1 MTEDRKIAFLFSG
14 QGAQYTGM
22 GKELCEVSPAAAKVF
37 AMADAAR
44 PGTSQ
49 QCFEG
54 SKELLSRTINT
65 QPCLFCVDLAAAA
78 AVREAGVK
86 PRAVAGFSLGEF
98 AALAFA
104 GALEDEAAFRLVCKR
119 AEYMDKASEESNSTM
134 AAVIKLTPE
143 QVVEVCAKYPG
154 IYPVNFNS
162 GQQVVVAGKVGGFDE
177 LAAEVK
183 EMKGRVLPLAVSGG
197 FHSPYMQSAADAFGV
212 ELQNYEYAA
221 PQMPVYANYTAKP
234 YPADNPQK
242 DVPEL
247 LHKQIINPVQWETT
261 IKNMVADGIEIFV
274 EVGCGK
280 TLSNLLK
287 KIAPE
292 AACYNVDNAETLKA
306 TIEALQG

>member
-1 MTEDRKIAFLFSG
+1 MTEEKKIAFLFSG

-78 AVREAGVK
+78 AVREAGVE
-86 PRAVAGFSLGEF
+86 PQAVAGFSLGEF

-143 QVVEVCAKYPG
+143 QVVRVCAKYPG

-212 ELQNYEYAA
+212 ELKNYEYAA
-221 PQMPVYANYTAKP
+221 PQIPVYANYTAKP
-234 YPADNPQK
+234 YPTGNPQAE
-242 DVPEL
+242 VPEL

-292 AACYNVDNAETLKA
+292 ATCYNVDNAETLKA